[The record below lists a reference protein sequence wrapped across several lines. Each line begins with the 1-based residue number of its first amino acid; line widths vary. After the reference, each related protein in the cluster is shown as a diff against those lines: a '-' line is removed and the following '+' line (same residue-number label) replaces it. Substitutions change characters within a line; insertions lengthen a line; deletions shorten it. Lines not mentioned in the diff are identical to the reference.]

1 MVRTIPAALVHAME
15 FSSGALAC
23 RGGGGES
30 PGRAVEAVDK
40 RLERRGLVFSGQR
53 CFVET
58 IEPAPRCFEP
68 VV

>member
-15 FSSGALAC
+15 CASDALAC

-30 PGRAVEAVDK
+30 PGRAVEAMGK
-40 RLERRGLVFSGQR
+40 RLERCRLVFSR
-53 CFVET
+53 RKAFVET
-58 IEPAPRCFEP
+58 IESASRCLEP